1 MRRSEIEEQNQI
13 LLRQQR
19 QFRLAADVV
28 TDALMDF
35 PDVRAIAVIGSVA
48 QKLWKEVPRFSEFRR
63 ARIEVWHECADLDL
77 AVWLDSQ
84 ESLGAMRRVL
94 AQSLNDAFK
103 AGIGMSI
110 TAHQVDVL
118 LFEPDSDRYLGRLCH
133 YNQCPKGKL
142 DCHVPGCGAIPFN
155 KVVDGFRPYADIVE
169 SAADTMLYVRG
180 KGRLRSALDLP
191 FVDD

>member
-48 QKLWKEVPRFSEFRR
+48 QKLWKEIPRFSEFRR

-84 ESLGAMRRVL
+84 NTLGAMRRAL
-94 AQSLNDAFK
+94 AQALNNAFK
-103 AGIGMSI
+103 AGVDMSV
-110 TAHQVDVL
+110 TAHQVDVF
-118 LFEPDSDRYLGRLCH
+118 LFELGSDRYLGRLCR
-133 YNQCPKGKL
+133 YSTCPKGKL
-142 DCHVPGCGAIPFN
+142 DCLVPGCGTIPFN
-155 KVVDGFRPYADIVE
+155 KVVEGFRPYADIVA
-169 SAADTMLYVRG
+169 SAVDTMLYERG
-180 KGRLRSALDLP
+180 RGRLRSALDLP
-191 FVDD
+191 SVDG